1 MLHQQNIVTAGVPLE
16 EAKKVLIMIH
26 GRGGSANDII
36 TLASHLHVPDFAI
49 LAPQATGNTWYPQS
63 FLAPPAQNEPYLG
76 AALEVLTQVVNNV
89 VEAGISRENIY
100 FLGFSQGACLTLEF
114 TTRNAD
120 KYGGIVAFTGG
131 LIGDQVYTNNY
142 KGNFNQTP
150 VYIGSSDP
158 DFHVPV
164 TRVHESAAML
174 QSMGAVVTATIY
186 PNMGHTITAEEINQ
200 ANRLVFK

>member
-1 MLHQQNIVTAGVPLE
+1 MTHQKNIITAGTPIT
-16 EAKKVLIMIH
+16 EAKKALIMIH
-26 GRGGSANDII
+26 GRGASASDII
-36 TLASHLHVPDFAI
+36 TLAPHLNVKDYTLI
-49 LAPQATGNTWYPQS
+49 APQATGNTWYPQS
-63 FLAPPAQNEPYLG
+63 FLAPPAQNEPWLSS
-76 AALEVLTQVVNNV
+76 ALNLLNEVVNDTV
-89 VEAGISRENIY
+89 AAGIAKENIY

-131 LIGDQVYTNNY
+131 LIGDHIYPENY
-142 KGNFNQTP
+142 KGNFNHTP

-164 TRVHESAAML
+164 ARVHESAEIL
-174 QSMGAVVTATIY
+174 KKMGAEVTATIY
-186 PNMGHTITAEEINQ
+186 PQMGHTITVDEIRE